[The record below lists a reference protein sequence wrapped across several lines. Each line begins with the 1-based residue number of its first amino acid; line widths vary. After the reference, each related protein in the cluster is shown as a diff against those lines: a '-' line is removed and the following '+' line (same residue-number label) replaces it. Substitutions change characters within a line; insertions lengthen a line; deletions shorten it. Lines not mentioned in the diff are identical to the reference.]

1 MTKDI
6 DCGVFLVHG
15 PSPLGSGVR
24 PCGFVNKKPGIGGT
38 TWRATPQADPV
49 FVPRLQRLGASG
61 LPGRGGGPL
70 NVNGWTLLLAQPQSS
85 AVSRMDGQLTCVPG
99 AASPDCENLF
109 LQHPDDS
116 ARTEA

>member
-1 MTKDI
+1 M
-6 DCGVFLVHG
+6 
-15 PSPLGSGVR
+15 
-24 PCGFVNKKPGIGGT
+24 
-38 TWRATPQADPV
+38 
-49 FVPRLQRLGASG
+49 PRLQRLGASG
-61 LPGRGGGPL
+61 LPGRGGGPI

-109 LQHPDDS
+109 LQYPDDS